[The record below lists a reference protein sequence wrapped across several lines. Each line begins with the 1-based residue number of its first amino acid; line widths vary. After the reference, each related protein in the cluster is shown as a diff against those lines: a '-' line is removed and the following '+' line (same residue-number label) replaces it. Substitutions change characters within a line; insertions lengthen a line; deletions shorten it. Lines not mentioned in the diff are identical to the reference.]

1 MNTDYMNR
9 SQEVWDSIE
18 QDRWLY
24 NLDNEEGILPNFK
37 SSKKRSEES

>member
-18 QDRWLY
+18 QDRWLH

-37 SSKKRSEES
+37 SKKRSEDS